1 MQLALGHL
9 LTQGGNWLR
18 RQHAAGRGEVDTA
31 SSEGAK
37 RIKVDT
43 DFTWGWRERERK
55 GSFYNSLQFLVA
67 IRLKSDF
74 FTLFCLFS
82 LCPSYTWMRLTIV
95 YKISKYEL
103 IRRIEKGASMIS
115 NINDVRDDSSIQC
128 VSGHCSH
135 RSIITRNLHS
145 HMDWISANAPLTFT
159 TFTTNFTFTTTS
171 STTTTQIGNQTK

>member
-55 GSFYNSLQFLVA
+55 ESFQFLVA
-67 IRLKSDF
+67 IGLKSDF
-74 FTLFCLFS
+74 FILFCLFFT
-82 LCPSYTWMRLTIV
+82 L
-95 YKISKYEL
+95 SKL
-103 IRRIEKGASMIS
+103 
-115 NINDVRDDSSIQC
+115 
-128 VSGHCSH
+128 
-135 RSIITRNLHS
+135 
-145 HMDWISANAPLTFT
+145 HMDATDNCV
-159 TFTTNFTFTTTS
+159 
-171 STTTTQIGNQTK
+171 

>member
-55 GSFYNSLQFLVA
+55 ESFQFLVA
-67 IRLKSDF
+67 IGLKSDF
-74 FTLFCLFS
+74 FILFCLYS

-95 YKISKYEL
+95 DKISKYES

-145 HMDWISANAPLTFT
+145 YIHECSPHLHHHKQHNHHSNWKPDKVNIY
-159 TFTTNFTFTTTS
+159 
-171 STTTTQIGNQTK
+171 